1 MKKTKEKQQRL
12 PGVIDEIQDIR
23 KIIAEGRDEV
33 QGDIESLRSKIRN
46 CGDLIEAKQER
57 EEELNDALRKLD
69 HLQTLKDRLG
79 RMLDKE
85 LDKIH
90 GMDETGADLKVGKK
104 KKKEKIDPEA
114 GKKEKKDKKEK
125 KKK

>member
-1 MKKTKEKQQRL
+1 M
-12 PGVIDEIQDIR
+12 IDEIQDIR

-90 GMDETGADLKVGKK
+90 GMDETGADLEVGKK
-104 KKKEKIDPEA
+104 KKKEKTDPEA